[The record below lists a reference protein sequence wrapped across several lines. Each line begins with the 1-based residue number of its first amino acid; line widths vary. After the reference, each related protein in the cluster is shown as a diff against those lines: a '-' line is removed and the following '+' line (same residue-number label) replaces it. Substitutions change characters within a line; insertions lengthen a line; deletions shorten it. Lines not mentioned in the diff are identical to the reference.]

1 MKSLLLACLQAEWA
15 ELRRYWFNTLAALG
29 VSAALF
35 AMLFFGVRAFGS
47 PQADLSALVVG
58 YYAFSLTNV
67 AFQRLASFLM
77 VEAQVGTLE
86 QLALS
91 PFGLGRVALARM
103 LTYLVS
109 VVAFATVA
117 LVITMAIAGLWLR
130 FHLVGFAVMTL
141 LLVGQAYAFGLAM
154 GGLALLFK
162 RVGDLMQ
169 LVSLALVVL
178 ILVPAEGGGVFCAVG
193 AGVAVAARMVASR
206 GLAQPSL
213 LAVEVAKTFA
223 LLAMGVWCTGCVSVK
238 RVSGGVRTV
247 CVKGWLGCAGWFL

>member
-178 ILVPAEGGGVFCAVG
+178 ILVPAEGVVG
-193 AGVAVAARMVASR
+193 YFAPLGQAWRLLQEWLQAG

-223 LLAMGVWCTGCVSVK
+223 LLAMG
-238 RVSGGVRTV
+238 GVVYGVCERQARTRGV
-247 CVKGWLGCAGWFL
+247 FGRYA